1 MIAGA
6 VTKDHLAH
14 KVVKELLARIA
25 QGGYPRGQRLPP
37 ERQMAEELGVSRATL
52 RQALELLKGLGV
64 IAAFQGSGNF
74 VTEARDLKLPPE
86 LRGIVP
92 AFDARSLLEIIV
104 ARRAVEGETAAL
116 AARRRSREELA
127 RLAACLKAMRA
138 SLENLPAFLAADM
151 AFHHALAVASRN
163 RVLVLLMET
172 IAEQQRFSALF
183 TSYGESEQELAVGFH
198 ERILE
203 AVRGRDEDAARE
215 RMTLHLNDMARY
227 ASDSNREE

>member
-1 MIAGA
+1 MVIGA
-6 VTKDHLAH
+6 VKKDQLAH

-25 QGGYPRGQRLPP
+25 QGSYERGLRLPP
-37 ERQMAEELGVSRATL
+37 ERQMAGELGVSRATL

-74 VTEARDLKLPPE
+74 VTEARDLKLPAE

-92 AFDARSLLEIIV
+92 GFDARSLLEIIV

-116 AARRRSREELA
+116 AARNRSREELA
-127 RLAACLKAMRA
+127 ELAARLKSMRA
-138 SLENLPAFLAADM
+138 SLENLPDFLAADM
-151 AFHHALAVASRN
+151 AFHRAVAAASRN

-183 TSYGESEQELAVGFH
+183 TSYGEREQELAVSFH
-198 ERILE
+198 ERIYD
-203 AVRGRDEDAARE
+203 AVRRRDEAAARE
-215 RMTLHLNDMARY
+215 GMTLHLNDMARY
-227 ASDSNREE
+227 AGGSEGEA